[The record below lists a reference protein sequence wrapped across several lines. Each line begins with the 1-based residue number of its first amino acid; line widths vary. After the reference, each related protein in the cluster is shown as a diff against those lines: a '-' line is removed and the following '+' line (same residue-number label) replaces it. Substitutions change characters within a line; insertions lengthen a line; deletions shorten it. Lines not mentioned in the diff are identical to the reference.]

1 MLNQG
6 KFHLKFNHGE
16 DAMAMSKIPLKKDSS
31 EVFLY
36 ETRKAFFEALIR
48 EQMMDQALNASS
60 DRTRTDKADI
70 LNLRQFNACLFL
82 SN

>member
-1 MLNQG
+1 
-6 KFHLKFNHGE
+6 
-16 DAMAMSKIPLKKDSS
+16 MAMSKIPLKKDSS

-60 DRTRTDKADI
+60 DRTDKADI